1 MRKTIKLIV
10 YIISMEVLINSL
22 VMMNN
27 ILRITK
33 INFEA
38 TSFIYYLVICMF
50 IIITI
55 YNYKQVLGRMKNY
68 IYMVVK

>member
-1 MRKTIKLIV
+1 
-10 YIISMEVLINSL
+10 
-22 VMMNN
+22 MNN